1 MLSKMSN
8 FFQSIQLTTMTNDN
22 QMFESI
28 YMSRDEFRDTLIR
41 YVRKWKDLGERYAKY
56 LNLDY
61 KTWRM
66 GMLNVGRVEY
76 LCSMYQEMWYRGNI
90 LLNQLYRYSPST
102 AAHEDSCPLMLYPSL
117 EEQVIRIVYTL
128 TYDDDIPK
136 DEFGM
141 DYEMDSDKIDDM
153 SDKLRYT
160 PTQPDDAEYVS
171 EHEEFDEES
180 E

>member
-1 MLSKMSN
+1 
-8 FFQSIQLTTMTNDN
+8 
-22 QMFESI
+22 MFESI
-28 YMSRDEFRDTLIR
+28 YMSRDEFRDELIR

-90 LLNQLYRYSPST
+90 LLNQLYRYNPSN

-117 EEQVIRIVYTL
+117 EEQIIRLVYTL

-141 DYEMDSDKIDDM
+141 DYEMDSDKIDQEYDM
-153 SDKLRYT
+153 SDELRYT
-160 PTQPDDAEYVS
+160 PAQPDDAGYVS

-180 E
+180 ETEDN